1 MSDAAR
7 TGNLIIVSGPSGAGK
22 SALVGGVLQRVPRVK
37 FSVSYTTRAPRG
49 NEQHGREYF
58 FVDRAEFE
66 SLIASDSFL
75 EWAEVHQNYYGT
87 SRKFVDGLMSAG
99 DDVLLDIDV
108 QGAAIIRRKR
118 PDAVA
123 VFILPPS
130 YQVLR
135 DRLLRRSKDD
145 GLKDF
150 VIEKRLSMAWS
161 EVSRYNEYDY
171 VIINEN
177 LGNSIQELESIV
189 LGTRCRMAARTES
202 AKAVL
207 ATFGG
212 MDAEDPR

>member
-135 DRLLRRSKDD
+135 ERLLRRSKDD

-150 VIEKRLSMAWS
+150 VIEKRLRMAWS

-171 VIINEN
+171 VIINEI

-189 LGTRCRMAARTES
+189 LGARCRMVARTES

-212 MDAEDPR
+212 MDEDPR